1 MNLFEELVIDRG
13 RLDQISHDLDNPE
26 LHETVERMSR
36 VTSDLQTIVL
46 NMRMVPVETVFNR
59 FPKMIRQLARDL
71 HKKVDLEIVGAETEL
86 DRTVI
91 DEIGDPLVHLLR
103 NAMDHGVETPEV
115 RKANG
120 KSEEGKIVL
129 KAYHS
134 GNHVF
139 IEITDDGAG
148 INKEKVLE
156 KAISKGIVTRETAAS
171 LY

>member
-1 MNLFEELVIDRG
+1 
-13 RLDQISHDLDNPE
+13 
-26 LHETVERMSR
+26 MSR

-115 RKANG
+115 RLANG

-148 INKEKVLE
+148 INKESVLD
-156 KAISKGIVTRETAAS
+156 KAISKGIVTQRISCFAYGKTN
-171 LY
+171 L